1 MMLAD
6 DRKVTHQAIHTDT
19 VNSQERNVVL
29 DDRHSTMNYSER
41 TYVYCVK
48 IFAHIKCYSVRSR
61 RGGGASHGESFATV
75 LFNACCAV
83 TVEWLCYVDFMNKL
97 TVSNLFEKK

>member
-1 MMLAD
+1 MPFIFNHVFKINYFVFRISYTVEQMMLAD
-6 DRKVTHQAIHTDT
+6 DRKVIHQAIHTDT

-29 DDRHSTMNYSER
+29 DDRPSTMNYSER

-61 RGGGASHGESFATV
+61 RGHRMGSPLLRFYLMPVVPS
-75 LFNACCAV
+75 L
-83 TVEWLCYVDFMNKL
+83 
-97 TVSNLFEKK
+97 